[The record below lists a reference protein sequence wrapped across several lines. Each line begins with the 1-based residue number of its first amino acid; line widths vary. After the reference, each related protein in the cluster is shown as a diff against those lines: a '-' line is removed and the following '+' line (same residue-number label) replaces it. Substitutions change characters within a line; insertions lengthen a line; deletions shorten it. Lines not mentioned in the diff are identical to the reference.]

1 MYKTNIFYRAESGVL
16 SSFYSYFTMTE
27 SSNTKGPT
35 PEEQE
40 VTKFAQECIEECSLE
55 NLITDSR
62 FLREESL
69 QELVKVQIKCVRC
82 KSTVSQSTL
91 LLSSYNKVPIEGI

>member
-1 MYKTNIFYRAESGVL
+1 
-16 SSFYSYFTMTE
+16 MTE

-40 VTKFAQECIEECSLE
+40 ATKFAQECIEECSLE

-69 QELVKVQIKCVRC
+69 QELVKV
-82 KSTVSQSTL
+82 
-91 LLSSYNKVPIEGI
+91 

>member
-1 MYKTNIFYRAESGVL
+1 MSETAS
-16 SSFYSYFTMTE
+16 
-27 SSNTKGPT
+27 TKGPT

-40 VTKFAQECIEECSLE
+40 ATRFAQECIEECNLE

-69 QELVKVQIKCVRC
+69 QELVKVGLKKYCV
-82 KSTVSQSTL
+82 
-91 LLSSYNKVPIEGI
+91 